1 MKNSFKVLVFIE
13 KFIKDNG
20 FSPTVREIGKGTDL
34 SSTSS
39 VWGHLDR
46 LKKEKLINFIRKSP
60 RTITIT
66 ETGKELL
73 EKLNSN

>member
-1 MKNSFKVLVFIE
+1 MKNNLKVLIFIE
-13 KFIKDNG
+13 KFINDNR

-46 LKKEKLINFIRKSP
+46 LKNDKLISYIRKSP

-66 ETGKELL
+66 EKGKELL

>member
-1 MKNSFKVLVFIE
+1 MKTSHTILIYIDSFISK
-13 KFIKDNG
+13 NG
-20 FSPTVREIGKGTDL
+20 FSPTVREIGKGTYL

-46 LKKEKLINFIRKSP
+46 LKRKKLIDYIRQSP

-73 EKLNSN
+73 EKLNSK

>member
-1 MKNSFKVLVFIE
+1 MKNNFKVLIFIE
-13 KFIKDNG
+13 KFINDNG
-20 FSPTVREIGKGTDL
+20 FSPTVREIGKGTAL

-39 VWGHLDR
+39 VWGQLDHL
-46 LKKEKLINFIRKSP
+46 KNEKLINYIRKSP

-66 ETGKELL
+66 EKGNELL